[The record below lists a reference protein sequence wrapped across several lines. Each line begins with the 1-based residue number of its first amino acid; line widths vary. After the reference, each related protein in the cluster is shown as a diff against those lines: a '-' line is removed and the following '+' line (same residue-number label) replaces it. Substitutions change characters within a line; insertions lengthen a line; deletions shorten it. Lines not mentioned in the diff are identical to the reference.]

1 MLHKEKPTK
10 RGVVRGE
17 KFSRFG
23 PFFQKLLL
31 PALIYATGDGI
42 ASALLGEFSIR
53 RLLGMFAIGGSVYA
67 FEIPRYF
74 SWIERKTA
82 RHKDP
87 KKTMLKTA
95 LAMLYFNPIWIARHL
110 LFIQLLSGRWI
121 PLSSSAASLLQVAC
135 WSFLFNIP
143 ISLAGN
149 YLIQNRIR
157 LSWRFTASALF
168 SALMAVYYALSET
181 FFGNL

>member
-1 MLHKEKPTK
+1 MWRKDKLGKRGMLHGKNLLNTTLL
-10 RGVVRGE
+10 
-17 KFSRFG
+17 
-23 PFFQKLLL
+23 QKLLI
-31 PALIYATGDGI
+31 PALIYATGDGT
-42 ASALLGEFSIR
+42 ASILLNEFSIW

-82 RHKDP
+82 RYEGI

-110 LFIQLLSGRWI
+110 FFIQLLSGQGMQ
-121 PLSSSAASLLQVAC
+121 LSSISSLLQIAC

-143 ISLAGN
+143 ISLTGN
-149 YLIQNRIR
+149 YLIQNGIK

-181 FFGNL
+181 FFGTL